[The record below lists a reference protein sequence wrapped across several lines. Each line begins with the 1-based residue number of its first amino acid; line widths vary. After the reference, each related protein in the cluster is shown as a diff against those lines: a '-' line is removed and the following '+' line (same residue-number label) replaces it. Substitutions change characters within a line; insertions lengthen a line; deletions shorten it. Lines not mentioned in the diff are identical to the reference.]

1 MNDNLDKEKPT
12 KYKRLVTD
20 TIVFALGNLGSKV
33 ILFFMVPLYTNYLST
48 EEYGTSDLVF
58 TVAQLLV
65 PFVSLV
71 IFDAVLRFGLS
82 KNANK
87 KNVLKSS
94 FLVVLIGSIVTIV
107 VTPAFR
113 LYGPLSDWRW

>member
-1 MNDNLDKEKPT
+1 MNSGIEGKHMNDNLDKEKPT

-33 ILFFMVPLYTNYLST
+33 ILFFMVPLYTNYMTT

-65 PFVSLV
+65 PFVS
-71 IFDAVLRFGLS
+71 VLLLRTG
-82 KNANK
+82 KGG
-87 KNVLKSS
+87 
-94 FLVVLIGSIVTIV
+94 I
-107 VTPAFR
+107 PE
-113 LYGPLSDWRW
+113 D